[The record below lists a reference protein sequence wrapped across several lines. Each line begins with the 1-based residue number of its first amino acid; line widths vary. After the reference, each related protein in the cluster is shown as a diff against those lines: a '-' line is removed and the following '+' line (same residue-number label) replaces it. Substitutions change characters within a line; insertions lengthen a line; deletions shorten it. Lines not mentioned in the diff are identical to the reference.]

1 VKDPTHTN
9 DRRGILPL
17 DEQYQSAVIPNG
29 DDTMGP
35 TDFALI
41 NRFGKVWAQDE
52 LVADACIDESWT
64 NIGGRQGGVPPGSWP
79 LLKAT

>member
-1 VKDPTHTN
+1 MKDPTHTN

-41 NRFGKVWAQDE
+41 NRFGKVWVDE
-52 LVADACIDESWT
+52 LVADACIDESWDKH
-64 NIGGRQGGVPPGSWP
+64 QGTARRCSARFLAV
-79 LLKAT
+79 A